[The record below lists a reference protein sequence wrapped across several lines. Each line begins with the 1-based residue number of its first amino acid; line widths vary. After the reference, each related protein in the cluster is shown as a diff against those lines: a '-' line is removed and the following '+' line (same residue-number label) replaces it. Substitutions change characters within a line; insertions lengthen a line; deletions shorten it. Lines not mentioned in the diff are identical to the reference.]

1 MIGRVEDAFL
11 RFARKRGSRAVQG
24 GPLLVELLQSSDAEL
39 VDSYPNGIFRCE
51 IRKGEPRGTATLYE
65 IVPVLG
71 PQNLLLLRAAVARIS
86 QRLVPEQ
93 VEPLSFARLVEVLG
107 QMAAHELSKIRD
119 LGMVRELSRLAAF
132 EAVGLPTIFALS
144 RDRNVQEFYLDSP
157 NSPVYLDH
165 AKYGRCDSRIFLAER
180 ERKALETH
188 MDTFKGY
195 TLDYA
200 NPSLKNEFDVFG
212 TRLRVSLDLDPLAV
226 SGFSLDV
233 RKLTSNVLTIGD
245 LVGMDVLSIEAA
257 AFLLASLDA
266 GVNVT
271 IVGETGTGKTTLLN
285 ALDEAL
291 DPRLRR
297 IYIEDAVETKDL
309 LERGYHQMKLRVDP
323 FERGGEAQRT
333 KSAEITKILHRSPD
347 LVILGEIQSEEHSRA
362 FFQALSAGVRG
373 LQTFHSSS
381 PEQAIRR
388 WLELHGISKANLL
401 DLGIVVQ
408 MSRPQ
413 RLSSRRCVKSISTIS
428 GRPESDG
435 TDGDTEPW
443 LRRLYIREPEGTLRR
458 MAAWEQLDL
467 PLPSGT
473 REAFLS
479 SLERQIER
487 IGEAHGER
495 ATAG

>member
-1 MIGRVEDAFL
+1 MIGRVEKAL
-11 RFARKRGSRAVQG
+11 LLFARKRNGSGPQQ
-24 GPLLVELLQSSDAEL
+24 GPLLVELLQSSDSEL
-39 VDSYPNGIFRCE
+39 IESYPNGLFRCE
-51 IRKGEPRGTATLYE
+51 IRSEENGSGAKTTLYE
-65 IVPVLG
+65 TVPVIG
-71 PQNLLLLRAAVARIS
+71 AENLSLLRATVRTIS
-86 QRLVPEQ
+86 DKLSPEQ
-93 VEPLSFARLVEVLG
+93 VRPLGFARLVEVLG
-107 QMAAHELSKIRD
+107 QMAARELSKIRD

-132 EAVGLPTIFALS
+132 EAVGLPTVFALS
-144 RDRNVQEFYLDSP
+144 RDRNVQEFFLDSP

-165 AKYGRCDSRIFLAER
+165 AKYGRCDTRIFLAER
-180 ERKALETH
+180 ERRALETH

-212 TRLRVSLDLDPLAV
+212 TRLRVSLDLEPLAV

-233 RKLTSNVLTIGD
+233 RKLTSNVLTLSD
-245 LVGMDVLSIEAA
+245 LVGMDVVSVEAA
-257 AFLLASLDA
+257 AFLLACLEA

-297 IYIEDAVETKDL
+297 IYVEDAVETKDL

-323 FERGGEAQRT
+323 FERGDEAQRT

-362 FFQALSAGVRG
+362 FFQALAAGVRG

-388 WLELHGISKANLL
+388 WLELHGIPKANLL
-401 DLGIVVQ
+401 DLGVMVQ
-408 MSRPQ
+408 MLRPQ
-413 RLSSRRCVKSISTIS
+413 RLSSRRCVQSISTVAGS
-428 GRPESDG
+428 PGEHGGGVD
-435 TDGDTEPW
+435 PW
-443 LRRLYIREPEGTLRR
+443 LRRLYVRTPEGQLRR
-458 MAAWEQLDL
+458 TASWEQLEL
-467 PLPSGT
+467 PVPAQT
-473 REAFLS
+473 RETFLS
-479 SLERQIER
+479 NLGTQIEK
-487 IGEAHGER
+487 IGAARGER